1 MPLLSTSPK
10 PREEHVVNTDTKSTM
25 LARRSPVIKSRGVP
39 TARPVSPPKT
49 GQAVVDSGPP
59 KNEPAPATSAKV
71 QRLSGLA
78 RLCRRLVSKRLDAL
92 CNQQLGIREV
102 LPGRS
107 DAKLTYNPPHNE
119 ICIHDARFYQR
130 LLLGGSLGAAESYL
144 RGEWSSSDLL
154 TTMRLLVQNM
164 PELASV
170 DRESS
175 HLQRPLRWALRWLHR
190 NNLTGSRR
198 NIAAHY
204 DLSNHFFSLMLDS
217 TMTYSSGLFYSQTCS
232 MEEAS
237 LAKYKRICDQLQLTS
252 QDRILEIGTGWG
264 GFAIYATRHY
274 GCHVTTTTISQA
286 QYEFT
291 QTRLAE
297 SGLQDKID
305 LRLCDYRKLS
315 GQYDKLVSI
324 EMIEAVG
331 ERYLPHYFRTCSQL
345 LSEHGM
351 MMLQA
356 IVMPDMRYRS
366 YRRSIDFIQRYIFP
380 GGFLPSF
387 SAIGESLRDE
397 TDLRLVQCDD
407 FGLHYAETLSRWRA
421 KFWANID
428 GIRTLGFDDRFI
440 RMWHYYLCYCEAGFR
455 ERQVGVSQILLEKP
469 GCRRG
474 SVLDDHGMYPVTTRC

>member
-1 MPLLSTSPK
+1 MPLLSTS
-10 PREEHVVNTDTKSTM
+10 EQTHNEHSVNTDAEVNT
-25 LARRSPVIKSRGVP
+25 LDHGPPAIAHSPVATSRGETV
-39 TARPVSPPKT
+39 TDLT
-49 GQAVVDSGPP
+49 VD
-59 KNEPAPATSAKV
+59 EPAPAIGTTG
-71 QRLSGLA
+71 QRPPALA
-78 RLCRRLVSKRLDAL
+78 RLCRRLVFKRLHAL
-92 CNQQLGIREV
+92 CSERLDIREV
-102 LPGRS
+102 LSPTH
-107 DAKLTYNPPHNE
+107 ALPPVEHSASNK
-119 ICIHDARFYQR
+119 IRIHDARFYQR

-144 RGEWSSSDLL
+144 RGEWSSNDLL
-154 TTMRLLVQNM
+154 ATMRLLVQKFQ
-164 PELASV
+164 ELESL
-170 DRESS
+170 DRESG
-175 HLQRPLRWALRWLHR
+175 HLQRPLRWLLRWLHR

-204 DLSNHFFSLMLDS
+204 DLSNQFFSLMLDP
-217 TMTYSSGLFYSQTCS
+217 TMTYSAGLFAAPTCS

-252 QDRILEIGTGWG
+252 QDRLLEIGSGWG
-264 GFAIYATRHY
+264 GFAIYAARHY
-274 GCHVTTTTISQA
+274 GCHVTTATISEA
-286 QYEFT
+286 QYDFA
-291 QTRLAE
+291 RARMAK
-297 SGLQDKID
+297 SGLQEQID

-345 LSEHGM
+345 LAGHGM

-356 IVMPDMRYRS
+356 IVIPDMRYRS
-366 YRRSIDFIQRYIFP
+366 YRRSVDFIQRYIFP

-387 SAIGESLRDE
+387 SAIGQALRDE

-421 KFWANID
+421 KFWKNIERV
-428 GIRTLGFDDRFI
+428 RTLGFDDRFI

-469 GCRRG
+469 GCRRI
-474 SVLDDHGMYPVTTRC
+474 SELDDH